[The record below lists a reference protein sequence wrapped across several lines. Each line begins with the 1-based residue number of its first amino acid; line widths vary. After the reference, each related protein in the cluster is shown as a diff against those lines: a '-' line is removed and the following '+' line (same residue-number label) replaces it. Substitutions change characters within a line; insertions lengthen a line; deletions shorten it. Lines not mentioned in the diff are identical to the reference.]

1 MLKET
6 IDCIDAGTE
15 YCPCHLAESGECIL
29 CSQLQGS
36 HFCDCLNWKG
46 VCIYQELHDNGGK
59 AKEQRKTYN
68 CKIVERKL
76 FSDEVLL
83 VKFEASHKLVIDL
96 AKPGS
101 FIFVRSE
108 EDNIYFDVPISI
120 LDADTDNDILSI
132 MIEIRG
138 VKTKKLLELEKGGEI
153 TIRGPYW
160 NGIFGLKNIRKQK
173 NNHVLV
179 IARGIGMAPMI
190 PVLKKLI
197 DRDNVVTL
205 IVDKAP
211 FDDIYVSDYLE
222 KLEIVPQEMNLIDK
236 GKLSAE
242 GKVAI
247 KSLIKY
253 NNISLIHIAGADIL
267 TYNVIEFLDSLER
280 QDIDLSCCN
289 NFKMCC
295 GEGICGSCTTRF
307 SGHRVKRFCK
317 VQASPRDIFQ
327 GRRFI

>member
-1 MLKET
+1 MFKET

-15 YCPCHLAESGECIL
+15 FCPCHLAESGECIL

-46 VCIYQELHDNGGK
+46 VCIYQEFHDNGNK
-59 AKEQRKTYN
+59 AKEQRKVYK
-68 CKIVERKL
+68 CKVSEKVL
-76 FSDEVLL
+76 YPDDVLL
-83 VKFEASHKLVIDL
+83 VKFEAPHKLVIDL
-96 AKPGS
+96 ARPGS

-108 EDNIYFDVPISI
+108 ENVYFDVPISI
-120 LDADTDNDILSI
+120 LDSDIETNIISI

-138 VKTKKLLELEKGGEI
+138 IKTKQLLNIETGGSI

-160 NGIFGLKNIRKQK
+160 NGVFGLKNIRKQK
-173 NNHVLV
+173 NNDTIV
-179 IARGIGMAPMI
+179 IARGIGMAPMM
-190 PVLKKLI
+190 PVIKRLI
-197 DRDNVVTL
+197 ENDNTVTL
-205 IVDKAP
+205 IVDKQP
-211 FDDIYVSDYLE
+211 FKDVYVTEWLE
-222 KLEIVPQEMNLIDK
+222 KFNIVPQEMNLIEK
-236 GKLSAE
+236 GELSPE

-267 TYNVIEFLDSLER
+267 TYSVIDFLDSLER

-295 GEGICGSCTTRF
+295 GEGVCGSCTARF

-317 VQASPRDIFQ
+317 VQASPRGIFE
-327 GRRFI
+327 GRRLI

>member
-1 MLKET
+1 MFKET

-15 YCPCHLAESGECIL
+15 FCPCHLAESGECIL

-46 VCIYQELHDNGGK
+46 VCIYQEFHDNGNK
-59 AKEQRKTYN
+59 AKEQRKVYK
-68 CKIVERKL
+68 CKVSEKVL
-76 FSDEVLL
+76 YPNDVLL
-83 VKFEASHKLVIDL
+83 VKFEAPHKLVIDL
-96 AKPGS
+96 ARPGS

-108 EDNIYFDVPISI
+108 ENVYFDVPISI
-120 LDADTDNDILSI
+120 LDSDIETNIISI

-138 VKTKKLLELEKGGEI
+138 IKTKQLLNIEAGGNI

-160 NGIFGLKNIRKQK
+160 NGVFGLKNIRKQK
-173 NNHVLV
+173 NNDTIV

-190 PVLKKLI
+190 PVIKRLI
-197 DRDNVVTL
+197 ENDNTVTL
-205 IVDKAP
+205 IVDKQP
-211 FDDIYVSDYLE
+211 FKDIYVTEWLD
-222 KLEIVPQEMNLIDK
+222 KFNIVPQEMNLIEK
-236 GKLSAE
+236 GELSPE

-267 TYNVIEFLDSLER
+267 TYSVIDFLDSLER
-280 QDIDLSCCN
+280 EDIDLSCCN

-295 GEGICGSCTTRF
+295 GEGVCGSCTARF

-317 VQASPRDIFQ
+317 VQASPRGIFE
-327 GRRFI
+327 GRRLI

>member
-1 MLKET
+1 MFKET

-15 YCPCHLAESGECIL
+15 FCPCHLAESGECIL

-46 VCIYQELHDNGGK
+46 VCIYQEFHDNGNK
-59 AKEQRKTYN
+59 AKEQRKVYK
-68 CKIVERKL
+68 CKVSEKVL
-76 FSDEVLL
+76 YPDDVLL
-83 VKFEASHKLVIDL
+83 VKFEAPHKLVIDL
-96 AKPGS
+96 ARPGS

-108 EDNIYFDVPISI
+108 ENVYFDVPISI
-120 LDADTDNDILSI
+120 LDSDIETNIISI

-138 VKTKKLLELEKGGEI
+138 IKTKQLLNIETGGSI

-160 NGIFGLKNIRKQK
+160 NGVFGLKNIRKQK
-173 NNHVLV
+173 NNDTIV

-190 PVLKKLI
+190 PVIKRLI
-197 DRDNVVTL
+197 ENDNTVTL
-205 IVDKAP
+205 IVDKQP
-211 FDDIYVSDYLE
+211 FKDIYVTEWLD
-222 KLEIVPQEMNLIDK
+222 KFNIVPQEMNLIEK
-236 GKLSAE
+236 GELSPE

-267 TYNVIEFLDSLER
+267 TYSVIDFLDSLER

-295 GEGICGSCTTRF
+295 GEGVCGSCTARF

-317 VQASPRDIFQ
+317 VQASPRGIFE
-327 GRRFI
+327 GRRLI

>member
-1 MLKET
+1 MFKET

-15 YCPCHLAESGECIL
+15 FCPCHLAESGECIL

-46 VCIYQELHDNGGK
+46 VCIYQEFHDNGNK
-59 AKEQRKTYN
+59 AKEQRKTYS
-68 CKIVERKL
+68 CKVIEKVLYPE
-76 FSDEVLL
+76 DVLL
-83 VKFEASHKLVIDL
+83 IKFEAPHKLVIDL

-101 FIFVRSE
+101 FIFVRSLE
-108 EDNIYFDVPISI
+108 NVYFDVPISI
-120 LDADTDNDILSI
+120 LESNIETNIISI

-138 VKTKKLLELEKGGEI
+138 VKTKQLLNIEDGGEI

-160 NGIFGLKNIRKQK
+160 NGVFGLKNIRKQK
-173 NNHVLV
+173 NNDTLV

-190 PVLKKLI
+190 PVLQKLVEN
-197 DRDNVVTL
+197 DNTVTL
-205 IVDKAP
+205 IIDKQP
-211 FDDIYVSDYLE
+211 FKDIYVTEWLD
-222 KLEIVPQEMNLIDK
+222 KLNIVPQEMNLIDK
-236 GKLSAE
+236 GELSPE

-267 TYNVIEFLDSLER
+267 TYNIIDFLDSLDR
-280 QDIDLSCCN
+280 KDIDLSCCN

-295 GEGICGSCTTRF
+295 GEGVCGSCTARF

-317 VQASPRDIFQ
+317 VQASPRGIFE
-327 GRRFI
+327 GRRLI

>member
-1 MLKET
+1 MFKET

-15 YCPCHLAESGECIL
+15 FCPCHLAESGECIL

-46 VCIYQELHDNGGK
+46 VCIYQEFHDNGNK
-59 AKEQRKTYN
+59 AKEQRKVYK
-68 CKIVERKL
+68 CKVSEKIL
-76 FSDEVLL
+76 YPNDVLL
-83 VKFEASHKLVIDL
+83 VKFEAPHKLVIDL
-96 AKPGS
+96 ARPGS

-108 EDNIYFDVPISI
+108 ENVYFDVPISI
-120 LDADTDNDILSI
+120 LDSDIETNIISI

-138 VKTKKLLELEKGGEI
+138 IKTKQLLNIEAGGNI

-160 NGIFGLKNIRKQK
+160 NGVFGLKNIRKQK
-173 NNHVLV
+173 NNDTIV

-190 PVLKKLI
+190 PVIKRLI
-197 DRDNVVTL
+197 ENDNTVTL
-205 IVDKAP
+205 IVDKQP
-211 FDDIYVSDYLE
+211 FKDIYVTEWLD
-222 KLEIVPQEMNLIDK
+222 KFNIVPQEMNLIEK
-236 GKLSAE
+236 GELSPE

-267 TYNVIEFLDSLER
+267 TYSVIDFLDSLER
-280 QDIDLSCCN
+280 EDIDLSCCN

-295 GEGICGSCTTRF
+295 GEGVCGSCTARF

-317 VQASPRDIFQ
+317 VQASPRGIFE
-327 GRRFI
+327 GRRLI

>member
-1 MLKET
+1 MFKET

-15 YCPCHLAESGECIL
+15 FCPCHLAESGECIL

-46 VCIYQELHDNGGK
+46 VCIYQEFHDNGNK
-59 AKEQRKTYN
+59 AKEQRKVYK
-68 CKIVERKL
+68 CKVCEKVLYPDDI
-76 FSDEVLL
+76 LL
-83 VKFEASHKLVIDL
+83 VKFEAPHKLVIDL
-96 AKPGS
+96 ARPGS

-108 EDNIYFDVPISI
+108 ENVYFDVPISI
-120 LDADTDNDILSI
+120 LDSDIETNIISI

-138 VKTKKLLELEKGGEI
+138 IKTKQLLNIETGGNI

-160 NGIFGLKNIRKQK
+160 NGVFGLKNIRKQK
-173 NNHVLV
+173 NNDTIV
-179 IARGIGMAPMI
+179 IARGIGMAPMM
-190 PVLKKLI
+190 PVIKRLI
-197 DRDNVVTL
+197 ENDNTVTL
-205 IVDKAP
+205 IVDKQP
-211 FDDIYVSDYLE
+211 FKDVYVTEWLE
-222 KLEIVPQEMNLIDK
+222 KFNIVPQEMNLIEK
-236 GKLSAE
+236 GELSPE

-267 TYNVIEFLDSLER
+267 TYSVIDFLDSLER

-295 GEGICGSCTTRF
+295 GEGVCGSCTARF

-317 VQASPRDIFQ
+317 VQASPRGIFE
-327 GRRFI
+327 GRRLI

>member
-1 MLKET
+1 MFKET

-15 YCPCHLAESGECIL
+15 FCPCHLAESGECIL

-46 VCIYQELHDNGGK
+46 VCIYQEFHDNGNK

-68 CKIVERKL
+68 CKVCEKIL
-76 FSDEVLL
+76 YPDDVLL
-83 VKFEASHKLVIDL
+83 IKFEAPHKLVIDL

-101 FIFVRSE
+101 FIFVRSLE
-108 EDNIYFDVPISI
+108 NVYFDVPISI
-120 LDADTDNDILSI
+120 LDSNMETDIISI

-138 VKTKKLLELEKGGEI
+138 VKTKQLLDIEAGGEI

-160 NGIFGLKNIRKQK
+160 NGVFGLKNIRKQK
-173 NNHVLV
+173 NNDTLV

-190 PVLKKLI
+190 PVLQKLVEN
-197 DRDNVVTL
+197 DNTVTL
-205 IVDKAP
+205 IIDKQP
-211 FDDIYVSDYLE
+211 FKDIYVTEWLD
-222 KLEIVPQEMNLIDK
+222 KLNIVPQEMNLIDK
-236 GKLSAE
+236 GELSPE

-267 TYNVIEFLDSLER
+267 TYNIIDFLDSLDR
-280 QDIDLSCCN
+280 KDIDLSCCN

-295 GEGICGSCTTRF
+295 GEGVCGSCTARF

-317 VQASPRDIFQ
+317 VQASPRGIFE
-327 GRRFI
+327 GRRLI

>member
-1 MLKET
+1 MFKET

-15 YCPCHLAESGECIL
+15 FCPCHLAESGECIL

-46 VCIYQELHDNGGK
+46 VCIYQEFHDNGNK
-59 AKEQRKTYN
+59 AKEQRKTYS
-68 CKIVERKL
+68 CKVIEKVLYPE
-76 FSDEVLL
+76 DVLL
-83 VKFEASHKLVIDL
+83 IKFEAPHKLVIDL

-101 FIFVRSE
+101 FIFVRSLE
-108 EDNIYFDVPISI
+108 NVYFDVPISI
-120 LDADTDNDILSI
+120 LESNIETNIISI

-138 VKTKKLLELEKGGEI
+138 VKTKQLLNIEDGGEI

-160 NGIFGLKNIRKQK
+160 NGVFGLKNIRKQK
-173 NNHVLV
+173 NNDTLV

-190 PVLKKLI
+190 PVLQKLVEN
-197 DRDNVVTL
+197 DNTVTL
-205 IVDKAP
+205 IIDKQP
-211 FDDIYVSDYLE
+211 FKDIYVTEWLD
-222 KLEIVPQEMNLIDK
+222 KLNIVPQEMNLIDK
-236 GKLSAE
+236 GELSPE

-267 TYNVIEFLDSLER
+267 TYNIIDFLDSLDR
-280 QDIDLSCCN
+280 KDIDLSCCN

-295 GEGICGSCTTRF
+295 GEGVCGSCTARF

-317 VQASPRDIFQ
+317 VQASTRGIFE
-327 GRRFI
+327 GRRLI